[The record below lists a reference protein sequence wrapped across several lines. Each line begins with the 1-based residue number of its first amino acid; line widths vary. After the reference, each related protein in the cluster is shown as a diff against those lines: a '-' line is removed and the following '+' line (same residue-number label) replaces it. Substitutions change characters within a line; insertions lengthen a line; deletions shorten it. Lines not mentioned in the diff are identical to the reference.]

1 MELVIK
7 MRNLLISLAI
17 KYQGDYFKI
26 EKAIKNNE
34 KVRENIVIQQA
45 ITILDKKYPKQLLD
59 LQYPPFVLFYQG
71 DISLLENDLIAVVG
85 SRNYSEYGKRCT
97 IDIVKRLDKKYVIV
111 SGLAKGIDSIAHRY
125 ARRTIAVLG
134 NGLNY
139 YYPNENKDLYE
150 KLQKD
155 QLVISEY
162 PLNVKPKKYH
172 FPFRNRIIAALC
184 KSIIVTEAS
193 YKSGTMLTVNE
204 GLTLNRNI
212 YAVPYRYD
220 ETINCGTNI
229 LIQQGANILTQENIN
244 DLFDK
249 L

>member
-1 MELVIK
+1 

-34 KVRENIVIQQA
+34 KINNKIPIQKA
-45 ITILDKKYPKQLLD
+45 ITILDKQYPKQLLD
-59 LQYPPFVLFYQG
+59 LEFPPFVLFYKG
-71 DISLLENDLIAVVG
+71 DINLLNNDLIAVIG
-85 SRNYSEYGKRCT
+85 ARNYSEYGKSCT
-97 IDIVKRLDKKYVIV
+97 IDIVEKLSKHYVIV

-125 ARRTIAVLG
+125 ASKTIAVLG

-139 YYPNENKDLYE
+139 YYPYENKNLYQH
-150 KLQKD
+150 LQEN

-162 PLNVKPKKYH
+162 PLNVKPRKYH

-204 GLTLNRNI
+204 GLTLNRDI
-212 YAVPYRYD
+212 YAVPFAYN
-220 ETINCGTNI
+220 ETVNCGTNI
-229 LIQQGANILTQENIN
+229 LIQQGANILTKENIN

>member
-1 MELVIK
+1 

-26 EKAIKNNE
+26 ERAIKNNE
-34 KVRENIVIQQA
+34 ISKNNIPIQNA
-45 ITILDKKYPKQLLD
+45 ITILDNEYPKQLLD
-59 LQYPPFVLFYQG
+59 LEYPPLVLFYQG
-71 DISLLENDLIAVVG
+71 DISLLNNDLIAVIG
-85 SRNYSEYGKRCT
+85 SRNYSEYGKKCT
-97 IDIVKRLDKKYVIV
+97 IDIVKKLSKNYVIV
-111 SGLAKGIDSIAHRY
+111 AGLAKGIDSIAHSY
-125 ARRTIAVLG
+125 ADKTIAVLG

-139 YYPNENKDLYE
+139 YYPLENKKLYQQ
-150 KLQKD
+150 LQDK

-162 PLNVKPKKYH
+162 PLNVKPRKHH

-193 YKSGTMLTVNE
+193 YKSGTMITVNE
-204 GLTLNRNI
+204 GLTLNRDI
-212 YAVPYRYD
+212 YAVPFSYH
-220 ETINCGTNI
+220 EIVNCGTNI
-229 LIQQGANILTQENIN
+229 LIQQGANILTKENIN